1 MRAISFVRLSRRA
14 AMLMF
19 LLFMATATYAQ
30 ITPSDDAYV
39 NSTAPTTNYGT
50 AVTLNVSSAANTA
63 FIRFD
68 LTAVPAGY
76 TGSSV
81 AKATLKLY
89 VNTCTTAGSFN
100 VDLVNGTW
108 AEKTINYNNVPAVG
122 TT

>member
-50 AVTLNVSSAANTA
+50 AGHSECEQRCQHRLHS
-63 FIRFD
+63 
-68 LTAVPAGY
+68 L
-76 TGSSV
+76 
-81 AKATLKLY
+81 
-89 VNTCTTAGSFN
+89 
-100 VDLVNGTW
+100 
-108 AEKTINYNNVPAVG
+108 
-122 TT
+122 